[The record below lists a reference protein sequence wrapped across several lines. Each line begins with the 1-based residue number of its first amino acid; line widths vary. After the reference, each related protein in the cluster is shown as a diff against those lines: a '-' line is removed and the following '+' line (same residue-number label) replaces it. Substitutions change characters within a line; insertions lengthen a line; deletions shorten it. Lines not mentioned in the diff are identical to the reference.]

1 MQSNLWLASILIL
14 RFIGNQQL
22 PAGQTSLPPPI
33 NVTNVLS
40 AFGLCK
46 QHAMFGHIA
55 DEVGRRGDDASA
67 SLLRALDP
75 NELATPENTKAYLCL
90 VRLAFWKPDSMPD
103 REKKIPGVTMF
114 LLEYLK
120 ERHSDDEALKA
131 EINSVEA
138 FVKEQTQEQPRTK
151 NN

>member
-22 PAGQTSLPPPI
+22 PGGQTSLPPPI
-33 NVTNVLS
+33 NITNVRS
-40 AFGLCK
+40 AFEMCK
-46 QHAMFGHIA
+46 QHVMFSPIA
-55 DEVGRRGDDASA
+55 YGTARRGDDASA
-67 SLLRALDP
+67 SLLRAIDP
-75 NELATPENTKAYLCL
+75 KELATPENTKAYLCL
-90 VRLAFWKPDSMPD
+90 VRLAFWKPDSVPD
-103 REKKIPGVTMF
+103 REENIPGVTMF

-151 NN
+151 SN